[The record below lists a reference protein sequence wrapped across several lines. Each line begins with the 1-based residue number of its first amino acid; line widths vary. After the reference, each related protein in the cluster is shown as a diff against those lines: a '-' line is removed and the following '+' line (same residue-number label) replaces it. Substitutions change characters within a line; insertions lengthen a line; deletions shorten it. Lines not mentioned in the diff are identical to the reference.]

1 MYTVCI
7 FFFSIIIIKLMF
19 ITFEGIDGSG
29 KTTQSKLLANHFKQI
44 HGENNVV
51 LTREP
56 GGTDF
61 AEKIRGVLLT
71 NNIDPISELLLLISM
86 RHEHMKKLILPAL
99 AEGKIVICDR
109 FIDSTIAYQGYGFGV
124 DLGLIRDLHKL
135 VEIKYPDITFI
146 LDIDVKVGLN
156 RAKDKDKYEEMDV
169 NFYNKV
175 RKGFQ
180 EIAIKEP
187 VRCSVI
193 TGIETKNDNHV
204 HNEIIDKIT

>member
-1 MYTVCI
+1 
-7 FFFSIIIIKLMF
+7 MF

-29 KTTQSKLLANHFKQI
+29 KTTQSELLANYFKQI

-61 AEKIRGVLLT
+61 AEKIRGLLLK

-86 RHEHMKKLILPAL
+86 RHEHMKKLILPTL
-99 AEGKIVICDR
+99 KEGKTVICDR
-109 FIDSTIAYQGYGFGV
+109 FIDSTIAYQGYGLGV
-124 DLGLIRDLHKL
+124 DLSLIRDLHKL

-146 LDIDVKVGLN
+146 LDIDVQVGLS
-156 RAKDKDKYEEMDV
+156 RAKDKNKYEEMSID
-169 NFYNKV
+169 FYHKI

-180 EIAIKEP
+180 EIAIKESN
-187 VRCSVI
+187 RCNVI
-193 TGIETKNDNHV
+193 TGIEKKNDNHV
-204 HNEIIDKIT
+204 HNEIIDIAKT

>member
-156 RAKDKDKYEEMDV
+156 RAKDKNKYEEMDV

-193 TGIETKNDNHV
+193 TGIETK
-204 HNEIIDKIT
+204 K

>member
-1 MYTVCI
+1 
-7 FFFSIIIIKLMF
+7 MF

-29 KTTQSKLLANHFKQI
+29 KTTQSELLANYFKQI

-61 AEKIRGVLLT
+61 AEKIRGLLLKD
-71 NNIDPISELLLLISM
+71 NIDPISELLLLISM

-99 AEGKIVICDR
+99 KEGKTVICDR
-109 FIDSTIAYQGYGFGV
+109 FIDSTIAYQGYGLGV
-124 DLGLIRDLHKL
+124 DLSLIRDLHKL

-146 LDIDVKVGLN
+146 LDIDVQVGLS
-156 RAKDKDKYEEMDV
+156 RAKDKNKYEEMSID
-169 NFYNKV
+169 FYHKI

-180 EIAIKEP
+180 EIAIKESN
-187 VRCSVI
+187 RCNVI
-193 TGIETKNDNHV
+193 TGIEKKSDNHV
-204 HNEIIDKIT
+204 HNEIIDIART